1 MALVISRPTNPKSQL
16 SLPLRRTT
24 HRPGSNAVP
33 LRPVSQLPFFPKF
46 GIRELKPEKVA
57 KSTKLLT
64 HFHGRICNGTVKA
77 MANAAFEEA
86 AAEQERVVGGRRILL
101 SDVVVER
108 PRRIFWRRKWSSMD
122 LGTAGVVLAMHL
134 LGLFAPFQFNWGAF
148 WVAVALYV
156 VTGLFGITLSFHRN
170 LSHRSFKLP
179 KWLEYLF
186 AYCGVLALQ
195 VCVCQTC
202 VLIEFLLFFC

>member
-1 MALVISRPTNPKSQL
+1 MALVTSRPSNPKSQI

-24 HRPGSNAVP
+24 RRFGSNVVP
-33 LRPVSQLPFFPKF
+33 LRPVSRLPIFPKL
-46 GIRELKPEKVA
+46 GINEQKPAKVVKSA
-57 KSTKLLT
+57 KRLT
-64 HFHGRICNGTVKA
+64 HFLHANSNGTVKA
-77 MANAAFEEA
+77 IPNATFGD
-86 AAEQERVVGGRRILL
+86 AAEAQPERPVVSRKRILL

-108 PRRIFWRRKWSSMD
+108 PRSVFWGRKWNSLDM
-122 LGTAGVVLAMHL
+122 GTAGVVLATHL
-134 LGLFAPFQFNWGAF
+134 LSLFAPFHFNWGAF
-148 WVAVALYV
+148 WVAIALYV

-195 VCVCQTC
+195 VSVKNK
-202 VLIEFLLFFC
+202 